1 MLKQAQNSLMGH
13 QGQWW
18 CSSNLQYLGRVQNEN
33 LLSLVNKFRLVGICK
48 FIDTQLVI
56 NLILSCNAKRLNE
69 VYSNHHIIDTQIE
82 LNSTVSVT
90 YALDLNNYKK
100 KAMLISLQ
108 IIRFSLT
115 CHLVQVYASI
125 NRRNFTTKIVNKK
138 RLLKLYTRAEDTN
151 IFSWLSSRLILSC
164 LNSKEL
170 KMKSLE
176 LSLLDGEKGI
186 PVTPNIMTLK

>member
-69 VYSNHHIIDTQIE
+69 LYSNHDIIDTQSIE
-82 LNSTVSVT
+82 LNSTVLVT
-90 YALDLNNYKK
+90 CAVDLNEK
-100 KAMLISLQ
+100 KAVLISLQ

>member
-1 MLKQAQNSLMGH
+1 
-13 QGQWW
+13 
-18 CSSNLQYLGRVQNEN
+18 
-33 LLSLVNKFRLVGICK
+33 
-48 FIDTQLVI
+48 
-56 NLILSCNAKRLNE
+56 
-69 VYSNHHIIDTQIE
+69 
-82 LNSTVSVT
+82 
-90 YALDLNNYKK
+90 
-100 KAMLISLQ
+100 MLISLQ
-108 IIRFSLT
+108 INRFSLT

-186 PVTPNIMTLK
+186 PVTPNIMTLKWQKNNNLNNNSILYFVTSVLLTWKCLKERIWLSIESLSKFGNFVWRL